1 MRCILKI
8 IILFIL
14 AFSVSNFVSAQ
25 ESNSKS
31 SKPTKAQRK
40 AEKAKV
46 RQEKK
51 ARKAELKGKKRH
63 FMLQDKKTRKRMKKH
78 RKKVDKHFPG
88 KPQSE
93 FRTNKK
99 NYYLM
104 CSKEFNNADQEPT
117 QKFPS

>member
-1 MRCILKI
+1 MRSILKI

-14 AFSVSNFVSAQ
+14 AFAINHSVSAQ
-25 ESNSKS
+25 ESNSKR

-63 FMLQDKKTRKRMKKH
+63 FILQDKKTRKRMKKH
-78 RKKVDKHFPG
+78 RKKVDKHYPG
-88 KPQSE
+88 KPLSDFGQKE
-93 FRTNKK
+93 K
-99 NYYLM
+99 NYN
-104 CSKEFNNADQEPT
+104 FV
-117 QKFPS
+117 